1 MSDRNYWTTLRQRKI
16 SRRTM
21 LGASA
26 KAGVGVAG
34 LALVGCGDDDE
45 PDAGAVAAERAAA
58 AAEEAAAAAVAAG
71 DARAADSEA
80 AAAVAAAAAAAAA
93 DAADAAADAADAAGE
108 ASAAASQA
116 ASAADAAA
124 ALAAEAAESEDAGN
138 AAAAAE
144 AAAAAAAQAAD
155 AAGAAGDAAAAAVAD
170 AAAEAA
176 EAAAQAARDVAAAV
190 EAGTATA
197 AAAQAAIDNA
207 AEAAA
212 AAAAAAGEASAAAG
226 QAAAAAGQAAATA
239 QETAEAAA
247 ETAAAAVAAAEEAAD
262 AAREAADSAA
272 MAAEEDEPA
281 PATGPQ
287 HGGTLNSPGLDG
299 GILDPAIANHG
310 GTDSIVF
317 PIYDHINYLDN
328 GGTLTA
334 AMAELPEVVDELNF
348 IYAIKPNV
356 HWQDKAPLNG
366 RQFVAED
373 AVFGLERFG
382 QDNPEF
388 IWRDRYATVDQFEAV
403 NDLTLHITAK
413 EPFAPLLTAVA
424 EIQAL
429 MVSRD
434 AVEAFGDDGIASNI
448 EAAIGTGGMQHVS
461 READVLTVLERNPN
475 YFRAGLP
482 YFDGFRANWNFDAA
496 YRAAQYVA
504 GESDFTLL
512 FRGWAFRR
520 RTRPCGPRSARR
532 TSSKCPCKRPG
543 ASVDILPHQGRALHR
558 PARAPRP
565 ASRHQPGTAPRGG
578 ARLPVDRRADRPRE
592 RAIRVDRRRAPPT
605 LPGYRSGALREQDLA
620 EGRRLLDA
628 SGYDPASVPPM
639 SVQQTEKPHA
649 LRCCSRTLPKSA
661 SRSISRSSPTRRP
674 SPGVRRGQ
682 FTIHTQGVGG
692 EFDPDVL
699 YGKPSQRRRAELR
712 RILGP
717 RDRRAAGAGTHDPRH
732 SRTGC
737 RSTTRSRPSCSK
749 TPIPRSTRCG
759 GRAGRRTPSLAQGL
773 RPDQQQHRR
782 HPTAVPVVV
791 RGQARRLAGRTSP
804 PAWEPHPLTPSPL
817 QSNGEGGPEGG
828 RAVREPP
835 LRDLAPSPWRRNV
848 RTPTSSAAAGHR

>member
-1 MSDRNYWTTLRQRKI
+1 MSDRNHWTALRQRKI

-26 KAGVGVAG
+26 KAGVGAAG

-45 PDAGAVAAERAAA
+45 PDAGAVAAERAAS
-58 AAEEAAAAAVAAG
+58 AAEEAAAAAIAAG
-71 DARAADSEA
+71 EARAAETK
-80 AAAVAAAAAAAAA
+80 AAA
-93 DAADAAADAADAAGE
+93 DAAAEAAAAASE

-116 ASAADAAA
+116 ADAADAAA
-124 ALAAEAAESEDAGN
+124 ALAAEAAESEDAAN

-144 AAAAAAAQAAD
+144 AAAAAAA
-155 AAGAAGDAAAAAVAD
+155 DAAAAASAAGD
-170 AAAEAA
+170 EAAAAVAAAASEAA
-176 EAAAQAARDVAAAV
+176 EAAAQAARDAAAAV

-197 AAAQAAIDNA
+197 EAAQAAID
-207 AEAAA
+207 EAAA
-212 AAAAAAGEASAAAG
+212 AAAAAAEAAGEAS
-226 QAAAAAGQAAATA
+226 AAAGQAAATA

-247 ETAAAAVAAAEEAAD
+247 ETAAAAVAAAQEAAD
-262 AAREAADSAA
+262 AAQEAAESAA
-272 MAAEEDEPA
+272 MAAEDDEV
-281 PATGPQ
+281 PATGPT
-287 HGGTLNSPGLDG
+287 HGGTLNSAGLDG
-299 GILDPAIANHG
+299 GIFDPAIANHG

-334 AMAELPEVVDELNF
+334 AMAELPEVVDDLNF

-461 READVLTVLERNPN
+461 READVLSVLERNPN

-482 YFDGFRANWNFDAA
+482 YFDGFRGNWNTDAA
-496 YRAAQYVA
+496 YRSAQYVA
-504 GESDFTLL
+504 GEADFLHVPWLGFPAENEAVRAQVGEENLVEVPMQAT
-512 FRGWAFRR
+512 WKVS
-520 RTRPCGPRSARR
+520 TYIHTKVEPYTDPRVR
-532 TSSKCPCKRPG
+532 
-543 ASVDILPHQGRALHR
+543 RALHLATNR
-558 PARAPRP
+558 EQLHAVSQGFLSIGGPIAH
-565 ASRHQPGTAPRGG
+565 ASGPYAWT
-578 ARLPVDRRADRPRE
+578 VDELRE
-592 RAIRVDRRRAPPT
+592 
-605 LPGYRSGALREQDLA
+605 LPGYRSGDLREQDLA

-639 SVQQTEKPHA
+639 SVSDLETPRAEVLQQNFAEIGFDVDLEEIPDTEA
-649 LRCCSRTLPKSA
+649 L
-661 SRSISRSSPTRRP
+661 TRRD
-674 SPGVRRGQ
+674 GGQ

-692 EFDPDVL
+692 AFDPDAL
-699 YGKPSQRRRAELR
+699 YNSHHTTGGQNFGEFSDPEIDALLEQGRTTLGLENRLPIYDEIQTKLLEEHNPQIYFAWGQPVVGHRPWVKGYGPTNSSTAATQALYRSWFEGKP
-712 RILGP
+712 G
-717 RDRRAAGAGTHDPRH
+717 
-732 SRTGC
+732 
-737 RSTTRSRPSCSK
+737 
-749 TPIPRSTRCG
+749 
-759 GRAGRRTPSLAQGL
+759 
-773 RPDQQQHRR
+773 
-782 HPTAVPVVV
+782 V
-791 RGQARRLAGRTSP
+791 
-804 PAWEPHPLTPSPL
+804 
-817 QSNGEGGPEGG
+817 
-828 RAVREPP
+828 
-835 LRDLAPSPWRRNV
+835 
-848 RTPTSSAAAGHR
+848 